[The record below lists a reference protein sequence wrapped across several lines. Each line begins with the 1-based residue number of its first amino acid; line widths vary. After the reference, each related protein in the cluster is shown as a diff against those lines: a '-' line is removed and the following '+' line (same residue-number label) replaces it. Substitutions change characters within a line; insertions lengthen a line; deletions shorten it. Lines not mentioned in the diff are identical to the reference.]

1 MAFFRGEEGSV
12 LFNKT
17 GTAASDDTVV
27 GTTGWSLSITKETL
41 ETTDHGDTFRN
52 YTGGLISGSGS
63 VELMYTQGAASTHEA
78 ELINDILDAPS
89 TEAESA
95 NAQFKLYLDTA
106 GTKGFT
112 FDAIITGAEFGATVG
127 DLQTVSC
134 SFQTCGTIAGALE

>member
-12 LFNKT
+12 LFDKA
-17 GTAASDDTVV
+17 GSSAAAVA
-27 GTTGWSLSITKETL
+27 GTTSWTLDITKDVL

-52 YTGGLISGSGS
+52 YTGGLVSGTGT
-63 VELMYTQGAASTHEA
+63 VELQYTQGAASTKEQ

-95 NAQFKLYLDTA
+95 NAQFKLYLATT

-112 FDAIITGAEFGATVG
+112 FDGIITSASFGTTVG
-127 DLQTVSC
+127 DLTTVSV
-134 SFQTCGTIAGALE
+134 SFQTCGQISATLE

>member
-12 LFNKT
+12 LFDKAGSSAT
-17 GTAASDDTVV
+17 TVA
-27 GTTGWSLSITKETL
+27 GTTSWTLDITKDVL

-52 YTGGLISGSGS
+52 YTGGLVSGTGTI
-63 VELMYTQGAASTHEA
+63 ELQYTQGAASTKEQ

-95 NAQFKLYLDTA
+95 NAQFKLYLATT

-112 FDAIITGAEFGATVG
+112 FDGIITSASFGTTVG
-127 DLQTVSC
+127 DLTTVSC
-134 SFQTCGTIAGALE
+134 SFQTCGQITGALDA

>member
-12 LFNKT
+12 LFDKA
-17 GTAASDDTVV
+17 GSAAAAVA
-27 GTTGWSLSITKETL
+27 GTTSWTLDITKDVL

-52 YTGGLISGSGS
+52 YTGGLVSGTGT
-63 VELMYTQGAASTHEA
+63 VELQYTQGAASTKEQ

-95 NAQFKLYLDTA
+95 NAQFKLYLATT

-112 FDAIITGAEFGATVG
+112 FDGIITSASFGTTVG
-127 DLQTVSC
+127 DLTTVSC
-134 SFQTCGTIAGALE
+134 SFQTCGQITGALDA

>member
-12 LFNKT
+12 LFDKAGSSAT
-17 GTAASDDTVV
+17 TVA
-27 GTTGWSLSITKETL
+27 GTTSWTLDITKDVL

-52 YTGGLISGSGS
+52 YTGGLVSGTGTI
-63 VELMYTQGAASTHEA
+63 ELQYTQGAASTKEQ

-95 NAQFKLYLDTA
+95 NAQFKLYLATT

-112 FDAIITGAEFGATVG
+112 FDGIITSASFGTTVG
-127 DLQTVSC
+127 DLTTVSC
-134 SFQTCGTIAGALE
+134 SFQTCGAITGALDA

>member
-12 LFNKT
+12 LFDKA
-17 GTAASDDTVV
+17 GSSAAAVA
-27 GTTGWSLSITKETL
+27 GTTSWTLDITKDVL

-52 YTGGLISGSGS
+52 YTGGLVSGTGTI
-63 VELMYTQGAASTHEA
+63 ELQYTQGAASTKEQ

-95 NAQFKLYLDTA
+95 NAQFKLYLATT

-112 FDAIITGAEFGATVG
+112 FDGIITSASFGTTVG
-127 DLQTVSC
+127 DLTTVSC
-134 SFQTCGTIAGALE
+134 SFQTCGQITGALDA

>member
-12 LFNKT
+12 LFDKA
-17 GTAASDDTVV
+17 GSSATAVA
-27 GTTGWSLSITKETL
+27 GTTSWTLDITKDVL

-52 YTGGLISGSGS
+52 YTGGLVSGTGTI
-63 VELMYTQGAASTHEA
+63 ELQYTQGAASTKEQ

-95 NAQFKLYLDTA
+95 NAKFQLYLATT

-112 FDAIITGAEFGATVG
+112 FDGIITSASFGTTVG
-127 DLQTVSC
+127 DLTTVSC
-134 SFQTCGTIAGALE
+134 SFQTCGAITGALDA

>member
-12 LFNKT
+12 LFDKAGSSAT
-17 GTAASDDTVV
+17 TVA
-27 GTTGWSLSITKETL
+27 GTTSWTLDITKDVL

-52 YTGGLISGSGS
+52 YTGGLVSGTGT
-63 VELMYTQGAASTHEA
+63 VELQYTQGASSTKES

-95 NAQFKLYLDTA
+95 NAKFQLYLATT

-112 FDAIITGAEFGATVG
+112 FDGIITSASFGTTVG
-127 DLQTVSC
+127 DLTTVSC
-134 SFQTCGTIAGALE
+134 SFQTCGAITGALDA